1 MYFLALYFSAF
12 DVDFLSS
19 VRVVIISIILGI
31 DNAIVWHLEEF
42 TCKGRKRKFTVD
54 SQFGIPFYLWILFKL
69 SCVSFSGI
77 KCDKPPEPK
86 GQVKKKYIIIDFNA
100 WEYFAD
106 APDEFWAALVKII
119 YEKVEKQFGKEL
131 NSVDNPD
138 VEDQY
143 YDGKLDWR
151 TRKALNSILE
161 SYGEVPGTRNMI
173 LSVCAIFLIIVWYF
187 LLPPLLVSNW
197 KELLSK
203 VDSFPEVVSVLTPL
217 TGSLLAFYNLFGSII
232 SASKAEGDAVLEN
245 ANSLSNSTA
254 NQEIEKLGFMTHVKE
269 ELEKL
274 FKFMKEDYRC
284 RSNIDLRLLLFIDDL
299 DRCLGGGNVKMLE
312 ALQLIVHNAQYS
324 PVITF
329 LSMDSRTV
337 IASLEHHLN
346 KSMCIDEAMITG
358 WEYLEKFVQLPF
370 YLPEVSEVKIERFV
384 RSSVTPIHM
393 EYGFLRKSLSKLL
406 VKCAECDSKK
416 SKPLK
421 FKVFC
426 RFSGDIFIPFEK
438 LKAVDEKYDKKELSK
453 KNDFL
458 QALARHMQIPFRDNM
473 DNQDLE
479 GWEILCQKISSAL
492 KESKIGYART
502 EKTKDEGNL
511 LEAAPYVT
519 VPNQDSGPLVLA
531 KSQPSFSSSLP
542 APSKSVAAFQ
552 FPPGYTFTC
561 NVTGD
566 ELRATTFFTVHDL
579 QSDTEGYNS
588 YR

>member
-19 VRVVIISIILGI
+19 IRVVIISIILGI

-284 RSNIDLRLLLFIDDL
+284 KSNIDLRLLLFIDDL

-312 ALQLIVHNAQYS
+312 ALQLIVHNAQHS

-346 KSMCIDEAMITG
+346 KSINIDEAMITG

-384 RSSVTPIHM
+384 RSSFTPMTM
-393 EYGFLRKSLSKLL
+393 EYEYEYLRKSLSKLL
-406 VKCAECDSKK
+406 VKCAEFDRRK

-421 FKVFC
+421 FILFC
-426 RFSGDIFIPFEK
+426 RFSRNVFIPFEK
-438 LKAVDEKYDKKELSK
+438 LEAACENYAKEELDEKNEF
-453 KNDFL
+453 DFL
-458 QALARHMQIPFRDNM
+458 KDLACLMQIPFRDNM
-473 DNQDLE
+473 DSQDLE
-479 GWEILCQKISSAL
+479 GWEILCQRISSAVR
-492 KESKIGYART
+492 ESQIGYART
-502 EKTKDEGNL
+502 EKTNEEGNQQ
-511 LEAAPYVT
+511 EATSDVRF
-519 VPNQDSGPLVLA
+519 PLVLA
-531 KSQPSFSSSLP
+531 KSRQPFPSSRP

-552 FPPGYTFTC
+552 FPPGYTFYC
-561 NVTGD
+561 NATAD
-566 ELRATTFFTVHDL
+566 ELRATAFFTVHDF
-579 QSDTEGYNS
+579 QSDAEGYNI